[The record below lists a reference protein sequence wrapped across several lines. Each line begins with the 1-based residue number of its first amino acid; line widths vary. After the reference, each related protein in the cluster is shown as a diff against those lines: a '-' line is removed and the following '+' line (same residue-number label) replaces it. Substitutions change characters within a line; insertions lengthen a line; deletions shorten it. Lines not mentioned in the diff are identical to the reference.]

1 MDKLILNL
9 LKLQTLFKIAHWQTE
24 SYAQHNAFDKVYDA
38 LDSLIDK
45 LVETH
50 QGKYGRIMFE
60 ASSNIELVNFADIK
74 IKEVLDQATYYFV
87 TAFNETH
94 DSVKDSDCLN
104 IRDEIL
110 SELNK
115 LKYLLTLS

>member
-9 LKLQTLFKIAHWQTE
+9 LKLQILFKIAHWQTE
-24 SYAQHNAFDKVYDA
+24 SYAQHNAFDKVYES
-38 LDSLIDK
+38 LDSLIDR

-50 QGKYGRIMFE
+50 QGKYGRILFDT
-60 ASSNIELVNFADIK
+60 SSNIELVNFADIK
-74 IKEVLDQATYYFV
+74 IEEVLKEATDYIV
-87 TAFNETH
+87 NTFNETH
-94 DSVKDSDCLN
+94 DSDKDSDCLN